1 MGKGFEATVELLLS
15 SNRNGNE
22 SINESI
28 SGSINESINEGDAS
42 VIIISGEDESPVQK
56 RARRISHEE
65 QGATMFGSGGRRSH
79 EELGVSTM
87 SGSEKRCLEELKGVV
102 AAVSGVI
109 GSTSSSSS
117 SSSSSSTGDGV
128 LQRIAR

>member
-1 MGKGFEATVELLLS
+1 MGKGFEATVELLLL

-22 SINESI
+22 SIND
-28 SGSINESINEGDAS
+28 GNESINEGDAS

-56 RARRISHEE
+56 RARRKSHE
-65 QGATMFGSGGRRSH
+65 QGFSMSGSGSL

-102 AAVSGVI
+102 AAVSGMI

-117 SSSSSSTGDGV
+117 SSSMGDGV

>member
-1 MGKGFEATVELLLS
+1 MGKGFEATVELLLL

-22 SINESI
+22 SIND
-28 SGSINESINEGDAS
+28 GNESINEGDAS

-56 RARRISHEE
+56 RARRKSHE
-65 QGATMFGSGGRRSH
+65 QGFSMSGSGSL

-102 AAVSGVI
+102 AAVSGMI
-109 GSTSSSSS
+109 GST
-117 SSSSSSTGDGV
+117 SSSSSTGDGV

>member
-1 MGKGFEATVELLLS
+1 MGKGFEATVELLLL

-22 SINESI
+22 SIND
-28 SGSINESINEGDAS
+28 GNESINEGDAS

-56 RARRISHEE
+56 RARRKSRE
-65 QGATMFGSGGRRSH
+65 QGTSMSGSGQRFL

-87 SGSEKRCLEELKGVV
+87 SGSEKCCLEELKGVV
-102 AAVSGVI
+102 AAVSGMT
-109 GSTSSSSS
+109 GST
-117 SSSSSSTGDGV
+117 SSSSSTGDGV